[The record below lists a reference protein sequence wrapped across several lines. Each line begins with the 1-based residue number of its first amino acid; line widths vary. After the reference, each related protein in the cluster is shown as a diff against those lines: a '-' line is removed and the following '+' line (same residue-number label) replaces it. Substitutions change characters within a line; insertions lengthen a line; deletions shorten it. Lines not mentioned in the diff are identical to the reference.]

1 MKRKFLEDLGLEP
14 DAIEKIMAEVGKDV
28 TSLKARVD
36 ELTEKINVKE
46 TIIEEKNEKIAEFE
60 KVDVEA
66 IKKEQFDL
74 GKAEGSKEIE
84 NFKRQNA
91 LEKALSKYKAKD
103 TSIIN
108 KMLDME
114 KVKFDDKYE
123 IVEGLEEQVK
133 KIQETHD
140 YLFDSDKVLPSF
152 SDTTPGTENN
162 ISGNLDEMDYNT
174 YKKWRKENI

>member
-74 GKAEGSKEIE
+74 G
-84 NFKRQNA
+84 
-91 LEKALSKYKAKD
+91 
-103 TSIIN
+103 
-108 KMLDME
+108 
-114 KVKFDDKYE
+114 
-123 IVEGLEEQVK
+123 
-133 KIQETHD
+133 
-140 YLFDSDKVLPSF
+140 
-152 SDTTPGTENN
+152 
-162 ISGNLDEMDYNT
+162 
-174 YKKWRKENI
+174 